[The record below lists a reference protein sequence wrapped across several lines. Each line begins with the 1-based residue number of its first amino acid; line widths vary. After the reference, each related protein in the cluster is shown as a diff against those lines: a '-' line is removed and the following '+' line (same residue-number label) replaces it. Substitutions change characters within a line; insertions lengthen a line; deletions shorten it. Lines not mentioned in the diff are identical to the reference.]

1 MGTRRSA
8 VQRPLN
14 KALVRFEQAL
24 FAIKCV
30 ARAFA
35 FHSFVTGDL
44 EFLREKA
51 WPILSVVAY
60 VRASQRPRASS
71 F

>member
-24 FAIKCV
+24 FAITSKAYGFCF
-30 ARAFA
+30 FA
-35 FHSFVTGDL
+35 CSKRTGSEQAAAAVQRLLAHSDGQ
-44 EFLREKA
+44 K
-51 WPILSVVAY
+51 
-60 VRASQRPRASS
+60 
-71 F
+71 